1 MLPPS
6 SRCARRHPC
15 SSRRRLYLPSMVS
28 AAPVQTRR
36 EVLDRLAGQRA
47 ALRALGLRRL
57 GLSGS
62 SSPDRPH
69 PDSGVDRL
77 VEFEAGATTL
87 GNIMEV
93 AELLEAVLGRRVEI
107 VPADALSPYIG
118 PKILADAEDIPLAP
132 RLPPA
137 HLRGG
142 LTVERMLKEIPES
155 DSPRR

>member
-1 MLPPS
+1 
-6 SRCARRHPC
+6 
-15 SSRRRLYLPSMVS
+15 MVS

-57 GLSGS
+57 GLFGS
-62 SSPDRPH
+62 FRHDRPH
-69 PDSGVDRL
+69 PDSDVDLL

-132 RLPPA
+132 
-137 HLRGG
+137 
-142 LTVERMLKEIPES
+142 
-155 DSPRR
+155 